1 MVKKLTNNLG
11 LKLLAILVA
20 CIVWLIVINY
30 ADPIVSIRYSGIPVE
45 FTNQD
50 LLKSKGKVYE
60 VLNNTDTVDVVIYGK
75 RSVLETLS
83 YENIHAKADLEDIT
97 IMNTVAIQVYSN
109 KSNDQLD
116 SIRQSRSVVELN
128 VEDLKEMSYTINVV
142 VNGTP
147 GDGYVIG
154 DISQNKNLV
163 RVSGPES
170 VVRRVAKAE
179 CSVGVNGRTS
189 DLSTSEGIR
198 LYDENGIEVTHPDLT
213 QNVNTVDVKVEILA
227 CKAVDII
234 YNYSGEPAEG
244 YTVIGEPVA
253 DRTAVYIAGRQAILD
268 KVERIVIPDS
278 MLDISGR
285 DKNLDAT
292 LNLKDYLPDGV
303 RMINI
308 GDEEFDGRVNVK
320 VEIQELIERTFA
332 IPIGNL
338 RVENVPKDFK
348 AEVLLETN
356 GTDTDPGKA
365 NLEIRVRGIA
375 DSYTNVVPKELHGTI
390 DVEAFMEKAGVSELP
405 AGVFR
410 MEVQMELPEGLT
422 TAEKYYAD
430 VRITAPEEE
439 ETKED
444 HNNKEE
450 QTKEDHSKDEQ

>member
-45 FTNQD
+45 FVNED

-60 VLNNTDTVDVVIYGK
+60 VINGTNNVDVVIYGK

-83 YENIHAKADLEDIT
+83 YENIHAIADLKDIT

-116 SIRQSRSVVELN
+116 SIRQSRNDVELN
-128 VEDLKEMSYTINVV
+128 VEDLKEMSYSINVV

-147 GDGYVIG
+147 GEGYVIG
-154 DISQNKNLV
+154 DVSQNKNLV

-170 VVRRVAKAE
+170 VMSRVAKAE

-189 DLSTSEGIR
+189 DLSTSEKIL
-198 LYDENGIEVTHPDLT
+198 LYDENGNTVTHSDLT
-213 QNVNTVDVKVEILA
+213 TNVTTVDVKVEILA

-234 YNYSGEPAEG
+234 YNYTGEPADG
-244 YTVIGEPVA
+244 YTVTGEPVA
-253 DRTAVYIAGRQAILD
+253 DRTAVYIAGRQAVLD

-285 DKNLDAT
+285 DKSLNAT

-320 VEIQELIERTFA
+320 IDIEELIERTFA

-338 RVENVPKDFK
+338 RVENVPRDYK

-356 GTDTDPGKA
+356 GTDSDPAKT
-365 NLEIRVRGIA
+365 NLEITVSGIA
-375 DSYTNVVPKELHGTI
+375 DSYTNVVPKELHGSI
-390 DVEAFMEKAGVSELP
+390 DVAAYMEKAGISELQD
-405 AGVFR
+405 GVFR
-410 MEVQMELPEGLT
+410 MEVQMELPEGLST
-422 TAEKYYAD
+422 TGKYYAD

-439 ETKED
+439 EKASEEKPE
-444 HNNKEE
+444 HNE
-450 QTKEDHSKDEQ
+450 

>member
-45 FTNQD
+45 FVNED

-60 VLNNTDTVDVVIYGK
+60 VLNGTDSVDVVIFGK

-83 YENIHAKADLEDIT
+83 YENIHARADLEDIT

-116 SIRQSRSVVELN
+116 NIRQSRSVVELN
-128 VEDLKEMSYTINVV
+128 VEDIKEMPYTINVV

-147 GDGYVIG
+147 GDGYVMG
-154 DISQNKNLV
+154 DVSQNKNLV

-179 CSVGVNGRTS
+179 CSVGVTGRTS
-189 DLSTSEGIR
+189 DLSTSADIR
-198 LYDENGIEVTHPDLT
+198 LYDENGKTVTHPNLT
-213 QNVNTVDVKVEILA
+213 TNVSTVDVKVEILA
-227 CKAVDII
+227 CKAVDIV
-234 YNYSGEPAEG
+234 YNYTGEPAAG

-253 DRTAVYIAGRQAILD
+253 DRTAVYIAGRQAALD
-268 KVERIVIPDS
+268 KVERIVVPES
-278 MLDISGR
+278 LLDISGR
-285 DKNLDAT
+285 NESLNAT

-308 GDEEFDGRVNVK
+308 GDEEFDGRINVK
-320 VEIQELIERTFA
+320 VDIEELIERTFA

-338 RVENVPKDFK
+338 RLENVPEDYK

-356 GTDTDPGKA
+356 GTEADPGKA

-375 DSYTNVVPKELHGTI
+375 DSYTNVVPRELYGTI
-390 DVEAFMEKAGVSELP
+390 DVAAFMEKSGVSELP
-405 AGVFR
+405 PGVFR
-410 MEVQMELPEGLT
+410 MEVQMDLPEGLT
-422 TAEKYYAD
+422 TTEKYYAD

-439 ETKED
+439 QPD
-444 HNNKEE
+444 EE
-450 QTKEDHSKDEQ
+450 